1 MPYCWQFSLSYFVS
15 ITSCNQNTQV
25 MLTMRLLAPPKI
37 LNSLILAGFCGIAV
51 PTWAETGA
59 NTDNAYVP
67 LSRYRVQ
74 LLTPTT
80 AQRDPLQMM
89 LKTLHFSHQ
98 ASVGST
104 IKKIL
109 KDSGYTLTTFHPD
122 ARVHQLLALP
132 LPKVHHSLG
141 PINLTQ
147 ALSILAGSPWLLTVD
162 PIHRLI
168 SFQLPDYFQTETT
181 IRTAG
186 TQK

>member
-1 MPYCWQFSLSYFVS
+1 M
-15 ITSCNQNTQV
+15 
-25 MLTMRLLAPPKI
+25 MRLLVPSKI
-37 LNSLILAGFCGIAV
+37 LSSLILAGSCGISV
-51 PTWAETGA
+51 PIWAETGA
-59 NTDNAYVP
+59 NTAHAYVP

-74 LLTPTT
+74 LSLATT

-89 LKTLHFSHQ
+89 LKPLHFSHQ
-98 ASVGST
+98 ANVGSA

-168 SFQLPDYFQTETT
+168 SFQLPDYFQTEKTAL
-181 IRTAG
+181 IKTAG
-186 TQK
+186 TH

>member
-1 MPYCWQFSLSYFVS
+1 MMRLFVS
-15 ITSCNQNTQV
+15 S
-25 MLTMRLLAPPKI
+25 KI
-37 LNSLILAGFCGIAV
+37 LPSLLFTGFCVFSV
-51 PTWAETGA
+51 PTLAERTTNA
-59 NTDNAYVP
+59 DTDKVQYVA

-74 LLTPTT
+74 LSRSTT

-98 ASVGST
+98 ASVGSA

-147 ALSILAGSPWLLTVD
+147 ALSILAGSPWRLTVD